1 MDPSALEPRGSTS
14 AVPESEALMR
24 SRIVV
29 LITSVACATPHQRG
43 AEAIPPSPLLVADPV
58 RETIAFRGVDFAL
71 STPPTDAPGLQVSR
85 PGSRVADLP
94 PAALAEWARNEGK
107 SDARVLEQLG
117 YRVRLEVRNSPHPVD
132 ATTRF
137 SLAGRLVG
145 LIVSAPSDPAIDSS
159 TVDVRIEWTLFD
171 TRTHDDGLRLT
182 ADAHVAGS
190 GGIERSLSAA
200 TAATLREFLADST
213 VRSSLTLAA
222 QSTET
227 AWRRPS
233 WNAHAGDTI
242 TLTPRDVNV
251 DTRGSAL
258 AGAVAAVVSLR
269 GSAGVGSAFLLT
281 RDGLAITNYHVVRNQ
296 RSLTARFRDGV
307 MAAVRVVRADSRADL
322 ALVEIA
328 CPADCY
334 TVDLYGSIPSVGEDV
349 FAIGSPVSEQFSHS
363 VTKGIVSGV
372 RRRGAERLLQTDAAV
387 NRGNSGG
394 PLIEARTARVV
405 GIVSE
410 KLELDGIDGMGF
422 AIAVD
427 DALRVLRVRR
437 DVSP

>member
-1 MDPSALEPRGSTS
+1 
-14 AVPESEALMR
+14 MR
-24 SRIVV
+24 SRIIV

-43 AEAIPPSPLLVADPV
+43 PEAIPSSPLLVADPV

-71 STPPTDAPGLQVSR
+71 PSPPTDAPGVPVSR
-85 PGSRVADLP
+85 PGTRVAELS
-94 PAALAEWARNEGK
+94 PAALLEWARDEAK
-107 SDARVLEQLG
+107 RDARVLEQLG
-117 YRVRLEVRNSPHPVD
+117 YRVKLEVRSTPHPVD

-137 SLAGRLVG
+137 SLAGRLVA
-145 LIVSAPSDPAIDSS
+145 LIVAASSDPAIDSS
-159 TVDVRIEWTLFD
+159 TVDLRIEWTLFD
-171 TRTHDDGLRLT
+171 TRTHADGLTLT
-182 ADAHVAGS
+182 ADAHIVGAGA
-190 GGIERSLSAA
+190 IERSLSAA
-200 TAATLREFLADST
+200 TAASLREFLADST
-213 VRSSLTLAA
+213 VKSSLARAA
-222 QSTET
+222 QPAAI
-227 AWRRPS
+227 AWRRAS
-233 WNAHAGDTI
+233 WGASATDTI
-242 TLTPRDVNV
+242 TLTTRDVNV
-251 DTRGSAL
+251 DTRGSPL

-269 GSAGVGSAFLLT
+269 GSTGVGSAFLLT
-281 RDGLAITNYHVVRNQ
+281 RDGLAITNFHVIRNQ
-296 RSLTARFRDGV
+296 RALTARFRDGAT
-307 MAAVRVVRADSRADL
+307 AAVRVIRTDSRADL

-410 KLELDGIDGMGF
+410 KLELDGVDGMGF

-427 DALRVLRVRR
+427 DALRLLRVRR